1 MLSWPAVFR
10 QLAEVLKRE
19 EREQGKGRRWRK
31 NFRALQNQMLLLEED
46 EEQLELVYP
55 QVGSQ
60 PERQAGSAA

>member
-1 MLSWPAVFR
+1 MFR

-55 QVGSQ
+55 QVG
-60 PERQAGSAA
+60 RQIEGECGLREL